1 MFYLSSPQID
11 NYFQIEKMKPWNYP
25 AHIHSYFE
33 ILIGFERDVS
43 ILVENQE
50 YSVTRGQAV
59 IVFPYQSHG
68 FIKKGDGYG
77 YLCTFDGSLI
87 SSFSSRYQ
95 DHKPCSNLIRL
106 DYDPTKITTDSN
118 SYAIKAFLYSI
129 CDRIVSE
136 LKFIDISHRDLS
148 LLKKILTVTEHNYA
162 DETFSLATLAKL
174 LGYDYG
180 YISKSF
186 VRQTGI
192 RYNDYLNYTRT
203 SHAAL
208 LLNSSLNISEVA
220 LSCGYNSIRSFN
232 RNFKAIYGIT
242 PSSFLANND
251 NAKNIT
257 LTGTVKI

>member
-33 ILIGFERDVS
+33 ILIGFEKDVS
-43 ILVENQE
+43 IIVENQE

-68 FIKKGDGYG
+68 FIKKGSGYG

-87 SSFSSRYQ
+87 NSFSSRHY
-95 DHKPCSNLIRL
+95 DHKPCSNLITL
-106 DYDPTKITTDSN
+106 DYDPTKITTESN
-118 SYAIKAFLYSI
+118 SYAVKAFLYSI

-136 LKFIDISHRDLS
+136 LKFTEISHRDLS
-148 LLKKILTVTEHNYA
+148 LLKKIFTLTEQNYT
-162 DETFSLATLAKL
+162 DETFSLKTLAKL

-203 SHAAL
+203 SYATQ
-208 LLNSSLNISEVA
+208 LLNSSRNISEVA
-220 LSCGYNSIRSFN
+220 FTCGYNSIRSFN
-232 RNFKAIYGIT
+232 RNFKAIYGIP
-242 PSSFLANND
+242 PSNFITNTD
-251 NAKNIT
+251 NAKNIA
-257 LTGTVKI
+257 LTTAVKI